1 MKTDRRKSRE
11 LAFQTLYALFMQE
24 EIGELEEERIE
35 ALKKEMISDRNVKKS
50 VAEYAESLFEITKE
64 HFIEIDKILSETADN
79 WDVERFSKVDR
90 SLLHIAVAE
99 LLYFPEVP
107 ANVVINEALEMARSF
122 SSEQSVSFING
133 ILDSV
138 KRKYLTKKEIE
149 NADKVEKV

>member
-35 ALKKEMISDRNVKKS
+35 ALKKELISDRNVKKS
-50 VAEYAESLFEITKE
+50 VVQYAESLFTITKKNSL
-64 HFIEIDKILSETADN
+64 EINKILSETADN
-79 WDVERFSKVDR
+79 WDVERFSMVDK
-90 SLLHIAVAE
+90 SLLHLAVAE
-99 LLYFPEVP
+99 LLHFPEVP
-107 ANVVINEALEMARSF
+107 VKVVINEALEMARSF
-122 SSEQSVSFING
+122 SSDQSVSFING

-138 KRKYLTKKEIE
+138 RRKYVTKKEIE

>member
-35 ALKKEMISDRNVKKS
+35 ALKKEIISDRNAKKS
-50 VAEYAESLFEITKE
+50 VKEYAESLLTITKE
-64 HFIEIDKILSETADN
+64 NTLEINKILSETADN
-79 WDVERFSKVDR
+79 WDVERFSMVDK
-90 SLLHIAVAE
+90 SLLHLAVAE

-122 SSEQSVSFING
+122 SSDQSVSFING

-138 KRKYLTKKEIE
+138 KRKYLTKKDFE

>member
-35 ALKKEMISDRNVKKS
+35 ALKKELISDRNVKKS
-50 VAEYAESLFEITKE
+50 VVQYAESLFTITKE
-64 HFIEIDKILSETADN
+64 NSLEINKILSETADN
-79 WDVERFSKVDR
+79 WDVERFSKVDK
-90 SLLHIAVAE
+90 SLLHLAVAE

-107 ANVVINEALEMARSF
+107 VKVVINEALEMARSF
-122 SSEQSVSFING
+122 SSDESVSFING

-138 KRKYLTKKEIE
+138 RRKYVTKKEIE
-149 NADKVEKV
+149 KADKVAKV

>member
-11 LAFQTLYALFMQE
+11 LAFQTLYAVFMQE
-24 EIGELEEERIE
+24 EVGELEEERME
-35 ALKKEMISDRNVKKS
+35 ALIKEMISDRNVKKG
-50 VAEYAESLFEITKE
+50 VIQYAESLFAITKE
-64 HFIEIDKILSETADN
+64 HFLEIDKILSETADN
-79 WDVERFSKVDR
+79 WDVERFSMVDK
-90 SLLHIAVAE
+90 SLLHLAVAE

-122 SSEQSVSFING
+122 SSDQSVPFING

-138 KRKYLTKKEIE
+138 KRKRLTKKEVE

>member
-35 ALKKEMISDRNVKKS
+35 ALKKELISDRNVKKS
-50 VAEYAESLFEITKE
+50 VVQYAESLFTITKE
-64 HFIEIDKILSETADN
+64 NSLEINKILSETADN
-79 WDVERFSKVDR
+79 WDVERFSKVDK
-90 SLLHIAVAE
+90 SLLHLAVAE

-107 ANVVINEALEMARSF
+107 AKVVINEALEMARSF
-122 SSEQSVSFING
+122 SSDESVSFING

-138 KRKYLTKKEIE
+138 RRKYVTKKEIE
-149 NADKVEKV
+149 KADKVEKV

>member
-24 EIGELEEERIE
+24 QVGELEEERIE
-35 ALKKEMISDRNVKKS
+35 ALIKEMISDRNVKKG
-50 VAEYAESLFEITKE
+50 VIQYAESLLAITKE
-64 HFIEIDKILSETADN
+64 HFLEIDKILSETSDN
-79 WDVERFSKVDR
+79 WDVERFSMVDK
-90 SLLHIAVAE
+90 SLLHLAVAE

-122 SSEQSVSFING
+122 SSDQSVPFING

-138 KRKYLTKKEIE
+138 KKKHLTNKEIE

>member
-35 ALKKEMISDRNVKKS
+35 ALKKEIISDRNVKKS
-50 VAEYAESLFEITKE
+50 VVRYAESLFTITKE
-64 HFIEIDKILSETADN
+64 NSLEINKILSETADN
-79 WDVERFSKVDR
+79 WDVERFSKVDK
-90 SLLHIAVAE
+90 SLLHLAVAE
-99 LLYFPEVP
+99 LLHFPEVP
-107 ANVVINEALEMARSF
+107 AKVVINEALEMARSF
-122 SSEQSVSFING
+122 SSDQSVSFING

-138 KRKYLTKKEIE
+138 KRKYLKKKDLE

>member
-35 ALKKEMISDRNVKKS
+35 ALKKELISDRNVKKS
-50 VAEYAESLFEITKE
+50 VVQYAESLFTITKE
-64 HFIEIDKILSETADN
+64 NSLEINKILSETADN
-79 WDVERFSKVDR
+79 WDVERFSKVDK
-90 SLLHIAVAE
+90 SLLHLAVAE

-107 ANVVINEALEMARSF
+107 VKVVINEALEMARSF
-122 SSEQSVSFING
+122 SSDESVSFING

-138 KRKYLTKKEIE
+138 RRKYVTKKEIE
-149 NADKVEKV
+149 KADKVEKV